1 VTVDPITR
9 ERLFGA
15 EHAFDHPVVMYIT
28 IGLAIVLAVVPAVI
42 WVLRKRQRVDD
53 HLHEELTKRYLSWLV
68 LVPLMV
74 GPVLLGAFWTILAVL
89 VLSLLCYREYAR
101 ATGLFRE
108 RLVSALVVLGIA
120 AVNFASL
127 DNWYHLFAALMP
139 LVIVLLAAVPVFADQ
154 PQGYIQRVAL
164 GVFGFMLFGSALGH
178 LGFLANDA
186 NYRPMLLLILLTVEL
201 NDVFGYVV
209 GKPLGHR
216 KLCPNTSPKKT
227 VAGALGALVLTTTLV
242 AVLGHYVFKDTALD
256 QVHWLIFLGLLIS
269 VAGQLGDLVLSSIK
283 RDIGIKDMG
292 VTIPGHGGLLDRFD
306 SLLLVAPAVFHFVK
320 YVVDIGAGQ
329 PQRIFTGGM

>member
-1 VTVDPITR
+1 VQ
-9 ERLFGA
+9 
-15 EHAFDHPVVMYIT
+15 HAFDHPVVEYIT
-28 IGLAIVLAVVPAVI
+28 IALAVVLALVPAVL
-42 WVLRKRQRVDD
+42 WVLRKQKHVDD
-53 HLHEELTKRYLSWLV
+53 QLSDELRKRYLSWLV

-89 VLSLLCYREYAR
+89 VLSLLCYREFAR

-108 RLVSALVVLGIA
+108 RLVSAIVVLGIA
-120 AVNFASL
+120 ALSFASL
-127 DNWYHLFAALMP
+127 DNWYHLFVAITSLT
-139 LVIVLLAAVPVFADQ
+139 IVLLAAVPIFADR

-164 GVFGFMLFGSALGH
+164 GMFGFMLFGSALGH

-186 NYRPMLLLILLTVEL
+186 NYRPILLMILLTVEL
-201 NDVFGYVV
+201 NDIFGYVV

-216 KLCPNTSPKKT
+216 KLAPNTSPKKT
-227 VAGALGALVLTTTLV
+227 VAGAVGALVLTTTLV
-242 AVLGHYVFKDTALD
+242 AILGHFVFEGTALD
-256 QVHWLIFLGLLIS
+256 RVPVLIFLGVLIS

-306 SLLLVAPAVFHFVK
+306 SLLLVAPAVFHFVM
-320 YVVDIGAGQ
+320 YIVDVGVGQ
-329 PQRIFTGGM
+329 PQRIFTGG